1 MTEAKTTNQQ
11 TTARAPALQF
21 DAAAYI
27 HFLDGCDWTEAQKLE
42 FTEALWQIVCQF
54 VDLGFG
60 LHPVQ
65 EATASKTLD
74 VDSPSMLALDGISDS
89 KDESAAAA
97 FELAAGRT
105 DS

>member
-1 MTEAKTTNQQ
+1 MMTDTKTPPQP
-11 TTARAPALQF
+11 TAHPPALQF
-21 DAAAYI
+21 DAAAYL
-27 HFLDGCDWTEAQKLE
+27 HFLEECDWTEAQKLE
-42 FTEALWQIVCQF
+42 FTEQLWQIVCQF

-65 EATASKTLD
+65 DALASKTLD
-74 VDSPSMLALDGISDS
+74 VDSPGMLALDEISNS
-89 KDESAAAA
+89 KDGSAAAA